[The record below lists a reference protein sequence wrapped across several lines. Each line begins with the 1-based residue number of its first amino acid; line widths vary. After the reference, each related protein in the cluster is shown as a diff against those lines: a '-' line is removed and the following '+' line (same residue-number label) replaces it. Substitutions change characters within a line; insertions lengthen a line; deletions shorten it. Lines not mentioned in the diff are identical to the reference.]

1 MKIPIGSDHAGF
13 ELKERI
19 KTMLIER
26 GHEVVDLGTFSTDA
40 VDYPDYAANVARSIQ
55 DGTYE
60 RGILLCGSGEG
71 VCITANRFNR
81 VRAALI
87 WNTEVAVTSRTHNDA
102 NILCYPAK
110 YVNVET
116 AERILDIFL
125 TTPFE
130 GGRHERRVQKMTQL
144 PNDLS

>member
-13 ELKERI
+13 ELKEQI
-19 KTMLIER
+19 KTMLTER
-26 GHEVVDLGTFSTDA
+26 GFEVVDVGTYTSDA
-40 VDYPDYAANVARSIQ
+40 VDYPDYAAKVAKSIQ
-55 DGTYE
+55 EGTYE

-71 VCITANRFNR
+71 VCITANRFNH

-110 YVNVET
+110 YVDIAT

-125 TTPFE
+125 NTPFE

-144 PNDLS
+144 PNE

>member
-13 ELKERI
+13 ELKEQI
-19 KTMLIER
+19 KKMLTHR
-26 GHEVVDLGTFSTDA
+26 GYEVDDVGTFTSDA
-40 VDYPDYAANVARSIQ
+40 VDYPDYAAKVAKSIQ

-71 VCITANRFNR
+71 VCITANRFNQ

-87 WNTEVAVTSRTHNDA
+87 WNTEVALTSRTHNDA
-102 NILCYPAK
+102 NILCYPAR
-110 YVNVET
+110 YLDVET

-125 TTPFE
+125 NTPFE

-144 PNDLS
+144 PHELS